1 MKSLFRALTRNSQ
14 SNRSFTIEKDE
25 DFYYVIK
32 LKRNLICFT
41 KKQEKAEELV
51 DKLEGMY
58 DWAKIKDLIHLRE
71 IDPEFYEKIRPILR
85 SYAVPKKLNGNYL
98 STLDI
103 NKTVTYRLSD
113 NKIVTGQHLIDGVA
127 IREHNS
133 SFLLDN
139 VYKGR
144 VITSMENYQQLV
156 ELYEKTKNIIPW
168 QLESINEAIEK
179 EPQIKAYLANAKKSI
194 INGQP
199 IDSPPLQS
207 LSRFQFTVM
216 GGTDIEKME
225 AYVSAMKKLHS
236 MVGLTNVK
244 DKVADFIK
252 GVSADKQLKNMNIDI
267 GGDSLHS
274 LFVGPPGTGKTEL
287 ARVMMDLLWS
297 LDMIKDRKL
306 VELSKEDFVSSF
318 IGGTEEITKEK
329 VESSLG
335 GILFVDEAYMLKGI
349 GNGQSGGGQ
358 DFGKI
363 ALEIIMRAMENHR
376 GEDLVVIFAGYQKEI
391 DELLNENPGLRSRF
405 ALTFQFEQYTPF
417 ELAEI
422 ADRMLSSKGFV
433 TNKVKNSLEK
443 LMAKRAKSGSLQGN
457 ARDVRV
463 IVEEILRRHKVRIVD
478 KSGDLLIIH
487 PDDVESMMNTRKIK
501 DNDGLRE
508 LKKSAEN
515 ELNNLIGLRNIK
527 EEIIS
532 WANYVAVEKKRME
545 KSDKSEPLR
554 LHMSFEG
561 DPGVGKTTVARIAGK
576 ILKANGMLSSGHFV
590 EILGKDL
597 VAGYMGQTADKVKE
611 IVKKSMGGILFIDEA
626 YSIINGENDT
636 FGREAVDTLIAEM
649 ENKGEDFVVILAGYT
664 KEIEKLFNSNPGFK
678 SRIAQRFKFE
688 DYNSDELVELFKLRV
703 ASMDFV
709 LESDAMELAA
719 TLIEKSKYENIVDGN
734 GRWIRNLVD
743 KIKMAQANRI
753 INENSDELY
762 LINSKDV
769 KIGYHK
775 MVY

>member
-14 SNRSFTIEKDE
+14 SNRNFTIEKDE

-32 LKRNLICFT
+32 LKRNLICLT
-41 KKQEKAEELV
+41 KKEEEAEELV
-51 DKLEGMY
+51 EKLEAMY
-58 DWAKIKDLIHLRE
+58 DWTKIKDLIHLRE
-71 IDPEFYEKIRPILR
+71 KDPEFYERIRPILR

-98 STLDI
+98 STLDS
-103 NKTVTYRLSD
+103 NKSVTYRLSD
-113 NKIVTGQHLIDGVA
+113 NKTVTGQHLVEGVA
-127 IREHNS
+127 IREHNN

-144 VITSMENYQQLV
+144 AITSMENYQQLL
-156 ELYEKTKNIIPW
+156 ELYNKTKSIIPW
-168 QLESINEAIEK
+168 QLDSINEAIEK
-179 EPQIKAYLANAKKSI
+179 EPQIKTYLSKAKNSI
-194 INGQP
+194 AKGQP

-207 LSRFQFTVM
+207 LSRFQFIVM

-225 AYVSAMKKLHS
+225 AYVSGMKKLYS
-236 MVGLTNVK
+236 MVGLPNVK
-244 DKVADFIK
+244 DKMAEFIK
-252 GVSADKQLKNMNIDI
+252 SVSADKQLKNMNIDI

-297 LDMIKDRKL
+297 LDMIKERKL
-306 VELSKEDFVSSF
+306 VELSKEDFVSSY

-329 VESSLG
+329 ITSALG

-349 GNGQSGGGQ
+349 GNAQTGGGQ

-405 ALTFQFEQYTPF
+405 ALTFQFDQYTPF

-422 ADRMLSSKGFV
+422 ANRMLSAKGFV
-433 TNKVKNSLEK
+433 TNNIQESLKK
-443 LMAKRAKSGSLQGN
+443 LMEKKAKSGALQGN

-463 IVEEILRRHKVRIVD
+463 LVEEILRRHKVRIVD
-478 KSGDLLIIH
+478 QSGDLMVIH
-487 PDDVESMMNTRKIK
+487 PEDVESLMNNRKIK
-501 DNDGLRE
+501 ENDGLKQ
-508 LKKSAEN
+508 LKISAEN
-515 ELNNLIGLRNIK
+515 ELMSLVGLPNIK
-527 EEIIS
+527 EEMIS
-532 WANYVAVEKKRME
+532 WTNYVAVEKKRME
-545 KSDKSEPLR
+545 QSGKSEPIR

-561 DPGVGKTTVARIAGK
+561 EPGVGKTTVARIAGK
-576 ILKANGMLSSGHFV
+576 LLKANGMLSSGHFV

-597 VAGYMGQTADKVKE
+597 VAAYMGQTSDKVKE

-626 YSIINGENDT
+626 YSMINGKNDT

-664 KEIEKLFNSNPGFK
+664 KEIEELFNSNPGFK
-678 SRIAQRFKFE
+678 SRIAQRFKFK
-688 DYNSDELVELFKLRV
+688 DYTSEELVELFKIRV
-703 ASMDFV
+703 SSMDFV
-709 LESDAMELAA
+709 LENDAMDLAA
-719 TLIEKSKYENIVDGN
+719 TLIEKSKYENSVDGN

-753 INENSDELY
+753 IKQNSDELY
-762 LINSKDV
+762 LINSEDV